1 MPNHTDTFNPTES
14 VIPNDGDLVF
24 DSTGEGGR
32 SPAETVLPYIEQRVG
47 EAENGGIIINWT
59 SGDGPNGPKGDSV
72 GVIAIITPQNT
83 TMGAS
88 SSIGPLA
95 PPARANAWRA
105 SVPLV
110 RRAEMVLVRASSS
123 IGLAAT
129 ARATMHFPL
138 RPSIPWTFIPASIFF
153 SDHQPQGK
161 PGSRCRLGGDST
173 LSRRALAGHGFRALI
188 IGNPAGLL
196 HPANRR
202 SKASDQQSALGWDDL
217 TQPDSEQFRSAP
229 RTGDARPAI
238 VRSIPPTSTAMGRPM
253 LDVRRREFIALLG
266 SAVAWPM
273 AARAQQPNQVRR
285 IGFLGLDAASSHA
298 SRVAAFR
305 AGLRDLGWIEGRNLT
320 IEFRWAEGNYQRLP
334 ALAEELVQRNVDVL
348 VTHGAAGAL
357 AAKKATSTTPIV
369 ITAVADMLTLGLI
382 ASLSRPGGNVTGLS
396 LFVAE
401 LTAKRLELVKEA
413 VPSLAKVAILVN
425 PSNAATQLV
434 LQETEATAK
443 ALQIDLRAFEA
454 RQPRDFERVFGA
466 MAEQRVDGVVIHED
480 TMLTANANALA
491 VFAAARQLPSS
502 GFPELVRLGG
512 LLAYGINFPDTDY
525 RAAAFVDRILKGAKP
540 GDLPVERSTKFKL
553 SVNLQTA
560 RALGLDI
567 PPILLV
573 RADEVIE

>member
-188 IGNPAGLL
+188 IGNP
-196 HPANRR
+196 
-202 SKASDQQSALGWDDL
+202 
-217 TQPDSEQFRSAP
+217 
-229 RTGDARPAI
+229 TGDAYAN
-238 VRSIPPTSTAMGRPM
+238 A
-253 LDVRRREFIALLG
+253 
-266 SAVAWPM
+266 
-273 AARAQQPNQVRR
+273 
-285 IGFLGLDAASSHA
+285 
-298 SRVAAFR
+298 
-305 AGLRDLGWIEGRNLT
+305 
-320 IEFRWAEGNYQRLP
+320 
-334 ALAEELVQRNVDVL
+334 
-348 VTHGAAGAL
+348 
-357 AAKKATSTTPIV
+357 KATC
-369 ITAVADMLTLGLI
+369 
-382 ASLSRPGGNVTGLS
+382 
-396 LFVAE
+396 
-401 LTAKRLELVKEA
+401 
-413 VPSLAKVAILVN
+413 
-425 PSNAATQLV
+425 
-434 LQETEATAK
+434 QE
-443 ALQIDLRAFEA
+443 I
-454 RQPRDFERVFGA
+454 
-466 MAEQRVDGVVIHED
+466 
-480 TMLTANANALA
+480 
-491 VFAAARQLPSS
+491 
-502 GFPELVRLGG
+502 
-512 LLAYGINFPDTDY
+512 
-525 RAAAFVDRILKGAKP
+525 
-540 GDLPVERSTKFKL
+540 
-553 SVNLQTA
+553 
-560 RALGLDI
+560 
-567 PPILLV
+567 
-573 RADEVIE
+573 